1 VPFRHAADSLLNI
14 VDHTLNPDT
23 SKSSFAKAPV
33 PATTASERAFDVG
46 IHDML
51 PRSQLALLGLQNVF
65 GMTGMFVFPGLL
77 GRAFNLPPEQIAYL
91 YGMTFI
97 VCGITTILQS
107 VWLLRLP
114 IAQGPYAGSLGALL
128 AVGHLQHDGLGMA
141 YGSFLVASLIWC
153 VLTVPIRGRSI
164 VGFFAGYMRVP
175 LISGMIVMLIM
186 LQIASVALPSWIGA
200 PTSPGFPLVNLL
212 AGTVAVVTII
222 CAMVWGGQWLRRI
235 GILAGLGL
243 GTLCY
248 TVFQPVSF
256 AAVASAPLLVTP
268 HLFPFGFGVQADL
281 VVIFLL
287 VLLPAGMG
295 SMALYQTVA
304 QWGHESLSPGRMSE
318 GLFGVALGSVA
329 AGLCGG
335 FSTIAYPDN
344 VGILRATRVG
354 SRFVTLTAGIF
365 LIVLGGCVKF
375 DMLLVVIPLPVISA
389 AATLLFG
396 IVFMHCVHILA
407 KVEWDDRK
415 LIATGLAFV
424 IGLGGLFLS
433 PQVLHSMPL
442 MLQLVF
448 QQPAISGGLTLVLLY
463 ALLCHRSAEPVSPV
477 VAAR

>member
-1 VPFRHAADSLLNI
+1 MNI
-14 VDHTLNPDT
+14 VESTLNPDT
-23 SKSSFAKAPV
+23 SKPSSAHAPFAS
-33 PATTASERAFDVG
+33 TAVSESAFDVG
-46 IHDML
+46 IHEML
-51 PRSQLALLGLQNVF
+51 PRTQLALLGLQNVF

-77 GRAFNLPPEQIAYL
+77 GRAFGLPPDQIAYL

-128 AVGHLQHDGLGMA
+128 AVGHLQHGGLGMA

-153 VLTVPIRGRSI
+153 VLCVPIRGRSI
-164 VGFFAGYMRVP
+164 VGIFARYMRVP

-212 AGTVAVVTII
+212 AGALAVVTII
-222 CAMVWGGQWLRRI
+222 CAMVWGGQWLRRV
-235 GILAGLGL
+235 GILAGLAL

-248 TVFQPVSF
+248 TLFQPVSF

-268 HLFPFGFGVQADL
+268 RLFPFGFGVQPDL

-304 QWGHESLSPGRMSE
+304 QWGHESLTPARMSE
-318 GLFGVALGSVA
+318 GLFGVALGSVV

-365 LIVLGGCVKF
+365 LIALGGCVKF

-407 KVEWDDRK
+407 DVQWDDRK
-415 LIATGLAFV
+415 LISTGLAFV
-424 IGLGGLFLS
+424 VGLGGLFLS
-433 PQVLHSMPL
+433 REVLHSMPL

-448 QQPAISGGLTLVLLY
+448 QQPAISGGLTLVVLY
-463 ALLCHRSAEPVSPV
+463 AVLCHRDT
-477 VAAR
+477 VAAAPPTIAR